1 MSVKKK
7 FFGLPAT
14 LLGIILG
21 VLVGGLAVV
30 KELFDKRFPK
40 VGLAIMVLTPV
51 VTFVFEQIMSRAFPE
66 TYWEKLAGNLL
77 RVYRYVI
84 NQGFRLRFFY
94 ELRFVIT
101 PEAPQS
107 LTPELLCKTLNATPG
122 GDPEPGVSGSNFV
135 HLQFREPPFLV
146 SIRWHVEQ
154 PETDGAEEPVTI
166 FHITLEPEIREIL
179 MRRAKDN
186 IDGLITRLGKLQESL
201 LLLFKIKPE
210 SLAVADAWLGDAM
223 PEATPIRR
231 ARKDTISGGEYRV
244 FPGRLHVAGAD
255 LTVLG
260 VVYRYVG
267 TLEEPPDPDLSEAA

>member
-21 VLVGGLAVV
+21 LVVGGLAVA

-66 TYWEKLAGNLL
+66 TYWEKLAGKLL
-77 RVYRYVI
+77 KVYRYVI

-94 ELRFVIT
+94 ELRFGIT

-107 LTPELLCKTLNATPG
+107 ISAELLCKSLNATPG
-122 GDPEPGVSGSNFV
+122 GDPEPGVSGTNFV
-135 HLQFREPPFLV
+135 QLQFRQPPFLV

-154 PETDGAEEPVTI
+154 PEPDEAEETI
-166 FHITLEPEIREIL
+166 FHITMEPETREIL
-179 MRRAKDN
+179 MRRAKDD
-186 IDGLITRLGKLQESL
+186 IDALVSRLGKLQESL
-201 LLLFKIKPE
+201 LLLFKVKPE
-210 SLAVADAWLGDAM
+210 TLAVADAWLGDAI
-223 PEATPIRR
+223 PAATPIRR
-231 ARKDTISGGEYRV
+231 VRKDSVSGGEYRV
-244 FPGRLHVAGAD
+244 FPGLLHVAGSD
-255 LTVLG
+255 LLALG
-260 VVYRYVG
+260 AVYRYVG
-267 TLEEPPDPDLSEAA
+267 TLEEPPDPDSPV